1 MYQLGLDEAGL
12 AIPASLSLCETAC
25 SQGHDNFQE
34 VTEIFYS
41 NRRTC
46 LMSSIHHGPRTLY
59 NDFVLS

>member
-1 MYQLGLDEAGL
+1 MYQLGLDEACL

-34 VTEIFYS
+34 VIKIFNS

-46 LMSSIHHGPRTLY
+46 LMSSVHHGPRTLY
-59 NDFVLS
+59 DDFVLS